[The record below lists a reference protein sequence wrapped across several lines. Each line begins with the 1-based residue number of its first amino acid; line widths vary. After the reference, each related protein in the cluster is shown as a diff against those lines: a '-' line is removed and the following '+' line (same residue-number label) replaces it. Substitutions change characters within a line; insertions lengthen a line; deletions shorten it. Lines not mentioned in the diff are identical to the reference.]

1 MSLQRLERIAQI
13 VELLAALIV
22 GKQIVLNGVASH
34 GGMVRSR

>member
-22 GKQIVLNGVASH
+22 GKQIVLNITSAS
-34 GGMVRSR
+34 